1 MLNTMSYQSVF
12 CHLHIEHTIPLITPD
27 FLPTEDTRHS
37 PAKKQHQ
44 KNNRLMT
51 SPRNTE
57 KKKKRHL
64 GTDSQQKHYSLLP
77 PAVTLTWAILYLR
90 VSTLSPVVDSR
101 PTLMATVRGEIW
113 NPGKSGMSAKEE
125 DNLVKADLKIRDDLN
140 GICLDIHKL
149 CRSKILAFP
158 KEAVQNQK

>member
-57 KKKKRHL
+57 KKKEEASWYR
-64 GTDSQQKHYSLLP
+64 LP
-77 PAVTLTWAILYLR
+77 AETLFTTAPCCDTNL
-90 VSTLSPVVDSR
+90 SHTLSQSVNAF
-101 PTLMATVRGEIW
+101 TRGGQQA
-113 NPGKSGMSAKEE
+113 NTYGHSQ
-125 DNLVKADLKIRDDLN
+125 R
-140 GICLDIHKL
+140 
-149 CRSKILAFP
+149 
-158 KEAVQNQK
+158 